1 MIVEYSGEARRD
13 LKRLS
18 PDIARRVVERV
29 HWLSEHFDTQTPQA
43 LGGEYRGMYKLR
55 VGDWRVIYEIQF
67 NRQRIVVHAVD
78 HRSRIY
84 RQR

>member
-1 MIVEYSGEARRD
+1 MIVEYSEEARRD

-18 PDIARRVVERV
+18 KDVARRIVERV
-29 HWLSEHFDTQTPQA
+29 RWLGEHFDAQAPQA
-43 LGGEYRGMYKLR
+43 LGGEFRGMYKLR
-55 VGDWRVIYEIQF
+55 VGDWRVVYAIQYD
-67 NRQRIVVHAVD
+67 QHRIVVHVVD